1 MQHKAGAGAGSI
13 NRRLARRNTMKTRRN
28 PWFTLSRD
36 AMMLGLEAQSVIG
49 LRMMKAAMG
58 GEAAQL
64 EATLM
69 VAEKAKAVVDVQM
82 MLAKCALAGEAHLG
96 PSRALALYR
105 RRVQANQRRLGK
117 GG

>member
-1 MQHKAGAGAGSI
+1 MPKC
-13 NRRLARRNTMKTRRN
+13 RN

-36 AMMLGLEAQSVIG
+36 AMLLGLESQTVIG
-49 LRMMKAAMG
+49 LRLMKAAMG
-58 GEAAQL
+58 GEAAQR

-69 VAEKAKAVVDVQM
+69 VTEKAQAVVDAQM
-82 MLAKCALAGEAHLG
+82 VLARSALAGQPHLG
-96 PSRALALYR
+96 PGRALALYR